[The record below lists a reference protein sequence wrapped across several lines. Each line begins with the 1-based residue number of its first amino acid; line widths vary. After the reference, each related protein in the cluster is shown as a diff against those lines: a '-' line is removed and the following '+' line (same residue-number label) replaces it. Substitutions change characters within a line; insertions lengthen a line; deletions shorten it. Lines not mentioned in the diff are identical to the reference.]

1 LEWIR
6 IGRSGRRGPRQV
18 IPAGTKWEP
27 HFTINQPAATLW
39 FHPHVIG
46 TTAIQVYYGLTGLL
60 IVEDE
65 NSEALNLPNEYGVKD
80 IHFIYM
86 VLNFNAPNANE
97 QGWKDTVYVGSGE
110 TVRIIVKFKYKGIFM
125 YHCHILEHEE
135 VGMMG
140 QLKVQ

>member
-6 IGRSGRRGPRQV
+6 IGRSGKRGPRQV

-86 VLNFNAPNANE
+86 VLNFKYLVETAMHQMPMS
-97 QGWKDTVYVGSGE
+97 KDGKIQSMLAREKLFGVLSNLNIKEYSC
-110 TVRIIVKFKYKGIFM
+110 IIVIF
-125 YHCHILEHEE
+125 
-135 VGMMG
+135 
-140 QLKVQ
+140 